1 MKATKIL
8 GIIIVAIGMLGFFS
22 GCKAIGDKN
31 YSDPIEYDIYH
42 NTIQPQTEVLAIY
55 NSLGNIRMTK
65 TDNQEVSIKAV
76 LKQIKELGD
85 IEEKKEDLLIQPV
98 EDNGVFLIEALSK
111 RSGKGYW
118 ESLDNYNGILV
129 DYEIMVPEKIKEV
142 RVYNEIGNISIE
154 NIKAQI
160 TAYTNI
166 GEISGVG
173 LVPLGVS
180 SFFNNMQNE
189 WLFPEK
195 RENINIG
202 FASLEFANSINAR
215 AGMRDIVLKVP
226 EGSIYRHLEG
236 DFKIEEIENKEA
248 RKLCL
253 EKPTDI
259 KKKDKETI
267 INSSVEEDG
276 SPMPIVSIKEGR

>member
-1 MKATKIL
+1 MVFL
-8 GIIIVAIGMLGFFS
+8 

-85 IEEKKEDLLIQPV
+85 IQEKKEDLLIQPV

-118 ESLDNYNGILV
+118 ESLDNHNGILV

-142 RVYNEIGNISIE
+142 RIYNEIGNISIE

-160 TAYTNI
+160 TAYTDI

-173 LVPLGVS
+173 LLPLGVS
-180 SFFNNMQNE
+180 SFYNNMQDK

-195 RENINIG
+195 RENINLS
-202 FASLEFANSINAR
+202 FASLEFANTINAG
-215 AGMRDIVLKVP
+215 AGMRDIVLNVP
-226 EGSIYRHLEG
+226 EGSIYHHLEG
-236 DFKIEEIENKEA
+236 NFKIIEDVENKQA

-253 EKPTDI
+253 EKPADI
-259 KKKDKETI
+259 KKRDKETI
-267 INSSVEEDG
+267 INICIEEDG